1 MRPSRAATLAALA
14 LAVFVAAALW
24 RLSTEAIPPLAVHR
38 LLAAGVRVPGQ
49 APTLQWPREGE
60 AAVAVVGLGSL
71 GSSGGDT
78 PVPIASVAKMMT
90 AYLVLREHPLAPGRE
105 GFSMTVT
112 PAAVAEQ
119 AARAG
124 AGESTV
130 ILRAGQRITERQA
143 LQALLLPSANNVAAM
158 LAAHGTGG
166 AAGFVARMNAT
177 ARALGMT
184 STTYTDPSGYEDSTV
199 STAADQLR
207 LARAAMAVRAFAV
220 TSPNARRGCRPWAAS
235 PTTTRCSAKTA
246 TSA

>member
-124 AGESTV
+124 RRRV
-130 ILRAGQRITERQA
+130 DRDPLRAGQRITERQA

-166 AAGFVARMNAT
+166 GRRLSW
-177 ARALGMT
+177 RA
-184 STTYTDPSGYEDSTV
+184 
-199 STAADQLR
+199 
-207 LARAAMAVRAFAV
+207 
-220 TSPNARRGCRPWAAS
+220 
-235 PTTTRCSAKTA
+235 
-246 TSA
+246 